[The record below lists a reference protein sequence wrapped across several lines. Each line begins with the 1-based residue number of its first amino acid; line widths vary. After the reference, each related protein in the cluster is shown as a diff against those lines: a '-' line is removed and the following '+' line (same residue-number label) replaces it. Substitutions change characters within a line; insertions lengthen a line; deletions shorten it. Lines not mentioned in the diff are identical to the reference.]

1 MSFPFVVH
9 DDLMQIDKSNV
20 FIYKKVFQN
29 EEMEII
35 KKAIDEH
42 TPFSE
47 EYIISDEGNCN
58 VKSKFTTFNVISQQN
73 PEIGKIVT
81 CVLKKIQRK
90 ISSEICPHPTT
101 VGYNNS
107 MQFRKIN
114 GATRMHTDG
123 VLCPLSMRGRIF
135 SVIVALNSD
144 YEGGEFEFPLQN
156 IKVKLK
162 AGEALIFP
170 PYWTHPHCTNEL
182 NGTFRYTINTWLT
195 EFVHHSLSSSDLK
208 KSNLEESDISTQG
221 WRGIKEV

>member
-1 MSFPFVVH
+1 MSLPFVVH
-9 DDLMQIDKSNV
+9 NDLIQIENSHV
-20 FIYKKVFQN
+20 FIYKKVLHN

-47 EYIISDEGNCN
+47 EHITSDEGNSN
-58 VKSKFTTFNVISQQN
+58 VRSKFTTFDLISQQN

-81 CVLKKIQRK
+81 RVFKGIQRK
-90 ISSEICPHPTT
+90 ILTEICGYPTS
-101 VGYNNS
+101 VIGYNNTT
-107 MQFRKIN
+107 QFRKIH

-123 VLCPLSMRGRIF
+123 VLCPISMRRRLF
-135 SVIVALNSD
+135 AVIIALNSD
-144 YEGGEFEFPLQN
+144 YEGGEFEFPQQN

-195 EFVHHSLSSSDLK
+195 EFVFNNLTERTK
-208 KSNLEESDISTQG
+208 KRQELPDTP
-221 WRGIKEV
+221 

>member
-1 MSFPFVVH
+1 MSFPFVIH
-9 DDLMQIDKSNV
+9 DDLIQIDNSIV
-20 FIYKKVFQN
+20 FIYKKVIQN

-35 KKAIDEH
+35 KKAIDED

-47 EYIISDEGNCN
+47 DYSNICS
-58 VKSKFTTFNVISQQN
+58 VRSKFTTFDLISQQN

-81 CVLKKIQRK
+81 RVFKGIQRK
-90 ISSEICPHPTT
+90 ILTEICGYPTS
-101 VGYNNS
+101 VIGYNNTT
-107 MQFRKIN
+107 QFRKIH

-123 VLCPLSMRGRIF
+123 VLCPISMRRRLF
-135 SVIVALNSD
+135 SVIIALNSD
-144 YEGGEFEFPLQN
+144 YEGGEFEFPQQN

-195 EFVHHSLSSSDLK
+195 EFVFNNLTERTK
-208 KSNLEESDISTQG
+208 KRQELPDTP
-221 WRGIKEV
+221 